1 MKIGDEKVFFS
12 VAMGLG
18 TLSAAPLGALS
29 GSEGE
34 NDGEN
39 ANRIRRGPA
48 WAPQATIGPDQNWSG
63 VILLEGGGVS
73 TGIGPVEVH
82 HQSPGPGD
90 CCSKIGKIKLK
101 VI

>member
-1 MKIGDEKVFFS
+1 
-12 VAMGLG
+12 MGLAS
-18 TLSAAPLGALS
+18 LSAAPLGALS

-39 ANRIRRGPA
+39 ANKIPGDPA
-48 WAPQATIGPDQNWSG
+48 RAPQATTGPNQNWSG
-63 VILLEGGGVS
+63 VISLERGVS
-73 TGIGPVEVH
+73 TGTGPVERH

-101 VI
+101 IT